1 MSHSLSAIHTPRYAS
16 FTNIPNHLFRKASV
30 ISRIS
35 FQITYPR
42 PNRGFA
48 DIIPCKSN
56 PSTARTSLASRLS
69 SCIAINSQ
77 VIYTKPLHQFFVF
90 ERNPTL
96 PLNSDSLIAF
106 SRTKAGPYP
115 KTNTGP
121 LSLYLCE
128 ASMKR
133 IPSYFLLLLALF
145 FTLTLST
152 LAQTFRGGINGT
164 VTDSTGA
171 VVSSAA
177 VVATNT
183 GTGVSRSTVS
193 SSAGEFLFQ
202 DLPLGT
208 YTISVASSGFST
220 AKFDK
225 VPVSAGIIYTLPVK
239 LAVSSSA
246 QTVEVDAAGIALDTT
261 TVTQTTVL
269 DSKTVADL
277 PLNGRDFTQMIELTP
292 GYAGYVGGG
301 YGSLNGTRAN
311 QMNWQIDGVDN
322 NDLWHNIPAV
332 NQGGVSGIAGIV
344 LPIDAVDQFSAQ
356 TQSGPEGGRN
366 PGGTINLTLKSG
378 TNQLHG
384 TVYYFNRNEAYGAKS
399 PFSPTKQKVR
409 NYNTGFS
416 VGGPFIHDKLFGFLT
431 FEHQRFVIGES
442 GTATEPSVGW
452 QAKAKSLL
460 SANGI
465 AQDPLMQGV
474 LNTLW
479 GASVLSQDTTGVTNN
494 FHSSDPEYGYSWNGL
509 AKVDYRLTSKDSLSA
524 HWFVGQG
531 NQVAPVGSQLLS
543 YYEVAPLHVQNIAIV
558 YNRLISS
565 SISNQLLAGVNYFN
579 QDFADYNS
587 NYNVAALGF
596 VTGAPFTNAPNIVIG
611 NSNATGGGTS
621 SASGA
626 FDPVGLTP
634 PEGRSDLTG
643 HLTDQL
649 SWVKG
654 KHQMRFGG
662 EYRNA
667 RLDEFYKRHSVGAF
681 TFDGT
686 RTAGEINAKLPG
698 CSSTPQAPPAGT
710 TCYNPDSY
718 IAPLA
723 DFLSGQFSAASIAI
737 GNPERFV
744 YVNTWFLNAGDA
756 WQITPKLNINYGIRY
771 DYEGPLHNSS
781 QDMSI
786 FRPALTSTNGLA
798 FQGAQIPNLYPR
810 YFKNISPR
818 VGLSFAPDSKTVLRA
833 GFGYFADTPNLN
845 PFLDNRPGNQ
855 APNGVEGN
863 PGGPNPVYTVGATA
877 QAQTMIQSGVA
888 IFPSA
893 LNGSPCAAT
902 SPCGVFSV
910 DANFRPSY
918 NENFNVNLERTLAEN
933 VIFQLG
939 YVGSEARH
947 LLSLLDIN
955 QAKPGV
961 YATDTVR
968 QITRPYF
975 SQYPQYG
982 NINQLESIG
991 TSNYNSLQATLRL
1004 SSWHHLSGSAV
1015 YTWSHALDE
1024 VTAYRGALPQNNLN
1038 FKGDYG
1044 NSDFDTRNSFT
1055 SFISYEIPG
1064 SSHLK
1069 LLTNGWQVNGLLSF
1083 HGGQPFT
1090 IHASGD
1096 ISGTNEGN
1104 DRAVQIGNPRV
1115 GYQGQSTTANWID
1128 LSAFANPA
1136 PGTFGT
1142 SRRNAFYAPGYSDV
1156 DFSVFKNTKV
1166 YERLTI
1172 QLRAE
1177 LFNTFNRTNF
1187 APPSASV
1194 GGSSQLYDTI
1204 GDYNG
1209 APGIGAGEPFNA
1221 QLGAKIIF

>member
-1 MSHSLSAIHTPRYAS
+1 MNHVRTTYWMIYSLVLVVV
-16 FTNIPNHLFRKASV
+16 LF
-30 ISRIS
+30 
-35 FQITYPR
+35 
-42 PNRGFA
+42 
-48 DIIPCKSN
+48 
-56 PSTARTSLASRLS
+56 
-69 SCIAINSQ
+69 SCSQ
-77 VIYTKPLHQFFVF
+77 AVK
-90 ERNPTL
+90 
-96 PLNSDSLIAF
+96 
-106 SRTKAGPYP
+106 
-115 KTNTGP
+115 
-121 LSLYLCE
+121 
-128 ASMKR
+128 
-133 IPSYFLLLLALF
+133 
-145 FTLTLST
+145 
-152 LAQTFRGGINGT
+152 AQTFRGSINGT
-164 VTDSTGA
+164 VTDATGA
-171 VVSSAA
+171 VIANA
-177 VVATNT
+177 EVVATDVDT
-183 GTGVSRSTVS
+183 GILHKSVS
-193 SSAGEFLFQ
+193 SSGGEFLFQ

-208 YTISVASSGFST
+208 YSVVVTMSGFST
-220 AKFDK
+220 AKVDK
-225 VPVSAGIIYTLPVK
+225 IPVSAGVIYTLPVK
-239 LAVSSSA
+239 LAVSSTA
-246 QTVEVDAAGIALDTT
+246 QTIEVNAAGIALDTT
-261 TVTQTTVL
+261 TTTQTTVL

-292 GYAGYVGGG
+292 GYAGYSGGG

-344 LPIDAVDQFSAQ
+344 LPLDAVDQFSAQ
-356 TQSGPEGGRN
+356 TESGPEGGRN

-384 TVYYFNRNEAYGAKS
+384 TVYYFNRNELFGAKS

-416 VGGPFIHDKLFGFLT
+416 VGGPFIKDKLFGFLT

-452 QAKAKSLL
+452 QTKAEALL
-460 SANGI
+460 SSANI
-465 AQDPLMQGV
+465 PVDPLMQNV
-474 LNTLW
+474 LNSLW
-479 GASVLSQDTTGVTNN
+479 GTSVLAQDTVGVTNN

-509 AKVDYRLTSKDSLSA
+509 AKVDYRLSSKDSVSA

-543 YYEVAPLHVQNIAIV
+543 YYEVAPLHVQNIALL

-579 QDFADYNS
+579 QVFSDFDNDYD
-587 NYNVAALGF
+587 VAALGF
-596 VTGAPFTNAPNIVIG
+596 ITGAPYTNAPNIVIG

-621 SASGA
+621 SASGS

-643 HLTDQL
+643 HITDQL

-654 KHQMRFGG
+654 KHEMRFGG

-686 RTAGEINAKLPG
+686 RTSQTINAGIPG
-698 CSSTPQAPPAGT
+698 CSSTPQAPAAGT

-723 DFLSGQFSAASIAI
+723 DFLSGDFSSASIAI
-737 GNPERFV
+737 G
-744 YVNTWFLNAGDA
+744 DD
-756 WQITPKLNINYGIRY
+756 WQITPKLNVNYGIRY

-781 QDMSI
+781 QNMSI
-786 FRPALTSTNGLA
+786 FRPDDTATNGLA
-798 FQGAQIPNLYPR
+798 FQGAQIANLYQR
-810 YFKNISPR
+810 YFKNLSPR
-818 VGLSFAPDSKTVLRA
+818 VGLSYSMTSRTVARA
-833 GFGYFADTPNLN
+833 GFGFYADTPNLN

-877 QAQTMIQSGVA
+877 SAQTMIQSGVP
-888 IFPSA
+888 IFPST
-893 LNGSPCAAT
+893 LNGSPCSAT
-902 SPCGVFSV
+902 SPCGVFSI
-910 DANFRPSY
+910 DSNFRPSY
-918 NENFNVNLERTLAEN
+918 NENYNLNVEQTLAAG
-933 VIFQLG
+933 VIASLG
-939 YVGSEARH
+939 YVGSEGRH

-955 QAKPGV
+955 QAQPGV
-961 YATDTVR
+961 YATDTER
-968 QITRPYF
+968 QVTRPF
-975 SQYPQYG
+975 FGLYPQYG
-982 NINQLESIG
+982 NINQIESIG
-991 TSNYNSLQATLRL
+991 TSNYNSLQATLKL
-1004 SSWHHLSGSAV
+1004 ASWHHLSSSTN
-1015 YTWSHALDE
+1015 YTWSHNLDE
-1024 VTAYRGALPQNNLN
+1024 VSAYRGALPQNNLD
-1038 FKGDYG
+1038 FKGDYS
-1044 NSDFDTRNSFT
+1044 NSDFDTRNTFT
-1055 SFISYEIPG
+1055 SFISYAVPG
-1064 SSHLK
+1064 SERFK
-1069 LLTNGWQVNGLLSF
+1069 YLTDGWQFNTLLSF

-1090 IHASGD
+1090 VHASGD

-1128 LSAFANPA
+1128 LSAFTNPS

-1156 DFSVFKNTKV
+1156 DFSVFKNTRIGDRV
-1166 YERLTI
+1166 TI

-1177 LFNTFNRTNF
+1177 LFNLFNRTNF

-1209 APGIGAGEPFNA
+1209 APGIGAGEPFNT
-1221 QLGAKIIF
+1221 QFGGKIIF